1 MKLKLLQRIA
11 TSITLIYLINK
22 YTLHL
27 GLKEKFNGLNL
38 SIRLILELL
47 LGIQFFCKIQD
58 INIQS
63 NFLIVILCF
72 MMAVNILV

>member
-47 LGIQFFCKIQD
+47 LGIQFFAKSTILTYKV
-58 INIQS
+58 I
-63 NFLIVILCF
+63 FLL
-72 MMAVNILV
+72 